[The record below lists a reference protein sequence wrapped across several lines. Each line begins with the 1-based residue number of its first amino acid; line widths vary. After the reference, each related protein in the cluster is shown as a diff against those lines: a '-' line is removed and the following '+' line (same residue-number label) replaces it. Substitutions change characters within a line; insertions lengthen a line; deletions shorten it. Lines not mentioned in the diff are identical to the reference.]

1 MPGIPVTVY
10 LDRDTF
16 NELERISNKKGTPMR
31 DLIARHMRRVAVGV
45 VAPSQYGSGPAR
57 GATPDQVDAW
67 VRAAAMGVT
76 NNAIAEQWGV
86 SKSLV
91 SLRMR
96 ERGVRRHI
104 NPRTPKTTREDAA

>member
-10 LDRDTF
+10 LDRETF
-16 NELERISNKKGTPMR
+16 NELERISNQKGTPMR
-31 DLIARHMRRVAVGV
+31 DLIARHMRRTVVGV
-45 VAPSQYGSGPAR
+45 VAPSSYGSGPSK
-57 GATPDQVDAW
+57 GTTPDQVDAW

-76 NNAIAEQWGV
+76 NNAIAEAWGV

-91 SLRMR
+91 SLRLR

-104 NPRTPKTTREDAA
+104 NPRTKKERKDAA